1 MPGRSAKKFLK
12 QHPPFSL
19 LDERALDELI
29 GFLRMQ
35 VYPAGVHILR
45 QGAPSCRTLHIV
57 KDGTVRIYALSP
69 AGQEQ
74 VLDFRSTGE
83 TFGFLSRDEGE
94 RIDASVQAMSD
105 TVCYVADGAAALAFI
120 DDHPV
125 LQEYL
130 LPAYFPKREAGV
142 AGPAPA
148 QYAPYEGSE
157 KVLFTTPIEHLASRE
172 VLVIPAAASV
182 LEAAQAMAT
191 HRVGAL
197 VVVDDV
203 GRSVGIV
210 TTSDLR
216 DRVLVARKDLSTA
229 VGEIMSAPLLTVES
243 GDFCFEALLK
253 MMSHDVHHL
262 PVLDGERMVGI
273 VSNHDFLVLQ
283 GTSPLLITRE
293 IDGQITVEGLAAS
306 ALRIKGLVS
315 LLLREGAGAG
325 SILRVISTVNDRLE
339 HRVLDLALKTLG
351 PPPLPFCWIVYGSA
365 GRREQTFKTDQDNA
379 IVYADPE
386 DEDMA
391 RAAEEYFG
399 RFAEFVVDAFL
410 RCGFALCQGDFMA
423 RNPHWRR
430 PLATWKR
437 RFSNWIEA
445 PVDAALFNA
454 LNLFDFRGL
463 HGDLR
468 LAAELKNHLQHALRG
483 QVLFLKAVAD
493 LTVDYRPPIGIF
505 GSLHVERDGEHA
517 HQLDIKKN
525 CLIPLINI
533 IRLFSLESGI
543 AETVTIERLAAL
555 KAVHPVAMTAGED
568 LAHAFEFVSLLR
580 IRHQHEQI
588 ALDIEPDNFIDPRR
602 LSALELNNL
611 KAICRL
617 IEKILDEIKGRYNAG
632 TRA

>member
-1 MPGRSAKKFLK
+1 
-12 QHPPFSL
+12 
-19 LDERALDELI
+19 
-29 GFLRMQ
+29 
-35 VYPAGVHILR
+35 
-45 QGAPSCRTLHIV
+45 
-57 KDGTVRIYALSP
+57 
-69 AGQEQ
+69 
-74 VLDFRSTGE
+74 
-83 TFGFLSRDEGE
+83 
-94 RIDASVQAMSD
+94 
-105 TVCYVADGAAALAFI
+105 
-120 DDHPV
+120 
-125 LQEYL
+125 
-130 LPAYFPKREAGV
+130 
-142 AGPAPA
+142 
-148 QYAPYEGSE
+148 
-157 KVLFTTPIEHLASRE
+157 
-172 VLVIPAAASV
+172 
-182 LEAAQAMAT
+182 
-191 HRVGAL
+191 
-197 VVVDDV
+197 
-203 GRSVGIV
+203 
-210 TTSDLR
+210 
-216 DRVLVARKDLSTA
+216 
-229 VGEIMSAPLLTVES
+229 
-243 GDFCFEALLK
+243 
-253 MMSHDVHHL
+253 
-262 PVLDGERMVGI
+262 
-273 VSNHDFLVLQ
+273 
-283 GTSPLLITRE
+283 
-293 IDGQITVEGLAAS
+293 
-306 ALRIKGLVS
+306 
-315 LLLREGAGAG
+315 
-325 SILRVISTVNDRLE
+325 
-339 HRVLDLALKTLG
+339 
-351 PPPLPFCWIVYGSA
+351 
-365 GRREQTFKTDQDNA
+365 
-379 IVYADPE
+379 
-386 DEDMA
+386 MA